1 MYMAVHTR
9 PQQSTPNGSQLGSQR
24 ALASLVLQRRCLPR
38 RPTWRGMSDWAAIA
52 VLQRGRRWYQPWL
65 LRCDALG
72 QSAVIQRTIRSD
84 MNGPLREMFGR
95 SIL

>member
-1 MYMAVHTR
+1 MAPNLAPSERWPASCCSDAVFRDGPRGAECLTG
-9 PQQSTPNGSQLGSQR
+9 PQ
-24 ALASLVLQRRCLPR
+24 
-38 RPTWRGMSDWAAIA
+38 IA